1 MHLSDHVLTPNHFQI
16 GQMGGD
22 FVLGSIDSEPFN
34 TRKCWRKT
42 TRAHKTWVERNQ
54 WVKEY
59 LPQIG
64 SDRNGT
70 SVTAICRLEML
81 SLLLIQV

>member
-1 MHLSDHVLTPNHFQI
+1 MHLSDHVLTPNHFLI

-22 FVLGSIDSEPFN
+22 FVPGSVDSEPFN
-34 TRKCWRKT
+34 PRKCWRRLQEL
-42 TRAHKTWVERNQ
+42 TRHGWNQ
-54 WVKEY
+54 WAKEY

-70 SVTAICRLEML
+70 SLTAICRLEML
-81 SLLLIQV
+81 SSLLMPV